1 MRSHIIA
8 WTRMAFVW
16 MLLCWSLSESTCLA
30 AKGKEYKYGKVSV
43 EELTQNTC
51 PIDSTA
57 DAMILYHDTK
67 TYMTARTDLLLIT
80 EYKTRIKVLTE
91 EGKDEANIS
100 IRIYNNRGSGKSDRL
115 SGLSASVYNLENG
128 QVVTTKMDKSYVSE
142 ERVSDYYTV
151 TKVALPNVKV
161 GSVIEYKYTLTS
173 DRYYLL
179 PTWYAQRPEPVLQCH
194 CDVTIPEYF
203 GFSQNMVGGCNIQF
217 EEDYDTS
224 NFLGQQISSKV
235 YKYDAVN
242 LPGVKREKLVYAT
255 NYYVG
260 SVRYELSS
268 LTIPGQVYK
277 NFSTSWDD
285 VRKQVLSDSHFSS
298 YLHLSNPFKEEMS
311 DIIASGEKVI
321 VKAQKIYGLLKEK
334 VKWDES
340 YTFLGSQPK
349 TAVKE
354 GKGSNAQLNFLLMSM
369 LRDAD
374 IRCTPLMIKFRDKG
388 PLPLTHATSEE
399 LNTFVVAF
407 CDENRELFFLD
418 GSADFG
424 GINVLPTNL
433 LGEGVLL
440 EPAQVSGQMGTYRL
454 SDLGG
459 ASQVITSQATIDP
472 SGKLSVTRRTQFLGM
487 MAQEYRKALHNA
499 AGDTTSIIQDF
510 EQKNGAE
517 VHALRFNDRKVIETM
532 VYTVG
537 CDVVGDEI
545 YVNAMCVPEEHTNHF
560 TAETRQLPVMFP
572 FLQSEKVT
580 SQIMIPA
587 GYEVASL
594 PEQTVIQTSDGS
606 LAAILDCKQQGEG
619 ILTSYQFE
627 ISATVLP
634 VNVYA
639 EVQDFWK
646 KLIDMNSQMIVF
658 KKTANQ

>member
-1 MRSHIIA
+1 MKSHIIA
-8 WTRMAFVW
+8 WSRIVFAW
-16 MLLCWSLSESTCLA
+16 MILCWSLSESTCIA
-30 AKGKEYKYGKVSV
+30 AKGKDYKFGKVSI

-57 DAMILYHDTK
+57 DAMILYHDTR
-67 TYMTARTDLLLIT
+67 TYMTARTDLKLIT

-100 IRIYNNRGSGKSDRL
+100 IRTYNSSKSNKADIL
-115 SGLSASVYNLENG
+115 TGLSAAVYNLENG

-142 ERVSDYYTV
+142 ERVSDYYIV
-151 TKVALPNVKV
+151 TRIALPNVKA

-194 CDVTIPEYF
+194 CDVSIPEYF
-203 GFSQNMVGGCNIQF
+203 VFNQSMVGGCDIQYG
-217 EEDYDTS
+217 EDYKSID
-224 NFLGQQISSKV
+224 FLGQLISSKV
-235 YKYDAVN
+235 YNYDAVN
-242 LPGVKREKLVYAT
+242 LPGVKKEKHVYAPD
-255 NYYVG
+255 YYVG

-268 LTIPGQVYK
+268 FSVPGTVYK
-277 NFSTSWDD
+277 NFASNWDD
-285 VRKQVLSDSHFSS
+285 VRKQVLDDTHFSS

-311 DIIASGEKVI
+311 DIIASGEKTV
-321 VKAQKIYGLLKEK
+321 VKAQKIYDLLKTK
-334 VKWDES
+334 VKWDEI
-340 YTFLGSQPK
+340 YTFIGNQPK

-354 GKGSNAQLNFLLMSM
+354 GKGSNVQLNFLLMAM
-369 LRDAD
+369 MRDAG

-388 PLPLTHATSEE
+388 PLPPSHATADE

-424 GINVLPTNL
+424 GINVLPTQL

-440 EPAQVSGQMGTYRL
+440 EPAQVSGQIGTYRL

-459 ASQVITSQATIDP
+459 AGQVISSQCTIDP
-472 SGKLSVTRRTQFLGM
+472 SGKLTVSRRTQMRGM
-487 MAQEYRKALHNA
+487 MAQEYREALHTA
-499 AGDTTSIIQDF
+499 AGDTASFIENF
-510 EQKNGAE
+510 EKKNSAE
-517 VHALRFNDRKVIETM
+517 VTAFRFNDRKATENMIF
-532 VYTVG
+532 TVG

-545 YVNAMCVPEEHTNHF
+545 YVNAMGVPEEHTNYF

-572 FLQSEKVT
+572 FMQTEKST
-580 SQIMIPA
+580 CQITIPN

-594 PEQTVIQTSDGS
+594 PEQTFIRTSDGA
-606 LAAILDCKQQGEG
+606 LAAMLECKQQGDV
-619 ILTSYQFE
+619 IQTVYQFE
-627 ISATVLP
+627 INAVVLP

-639 EVQDFWK
+639 EVKDFWK
-646 KLIDMNSQMIVF
+646 KLIDMNNQMIVF